1 MEAERRDAD
10 EKGREWW
17 RHEGGEKIVPVEAT

>member
-1 MEAERRDAD
+1 MIEPRDAD
-10 EKGREWW
+10 EKRREWW

>member
-1 MEAERRDAD
+1 MIEPRDAD

-17 RHEGGEKIVPVEAT
+17 RHEGGEKIVPVEVT